1 MKKALFLAVLVF
13 CFPLAAFSEDAEQI
27 KLKDVPPDH
36 WAASAVYDMVRLGV
50 TKGYPDGTYRG
61 NKPITRYETAI
72 FLSKLAKSMGGE
84 DTKADIKALKDQVVE
99 LKRGPQGLTFSGNY
113 LGDWKAGN
121 LMSTQGTSR
130 GMIGYYRLVLDTSH
144 VLGEGADVKV
154 NLDTM
159 DYGYLDDGVTT
170 DPGRAALPTGLFA
183 IESNLKLNFANRPLN
198 LKMTYGPGP
207 KMHNAD
213 PTGVLP
219 SEIGVTYIRPETGVL
234 ASTNLGE
241 TNVSMGY
248 YSLPGATL
256 NTSGKIGV
264 SQVTGRV
271 AFDLPLLIKALKVA
285 LTGDYISR
293 GLLSRSNRDL
303 RGKVELTA
311 PFNEKLEATGTFGV
325 AHNNPSGMMLKGAV
339 NLNDIWDTGTV
350 VTVQMAKIGS
360 TYITPQFANEEV
372 FLAGF
377 DNFSRPL
384 VGGTVQMGGALI
396 QNVSDK
402 VQLIGKGDVR
412 LSSEYKYS
420 GALARLTAQGGI
432 SYNIAPNTNL
442 DAAYKVHQDKAT
454 SDTSDVAAVGLLY
467 RF

>member
-1 MKKALFLAVLVF
+1 MKKALFLAMLVL
-13 CFPLAAFSEDAEQI
+13 CFPLVTFAEDAEQI

-84 DTKADIKALKDQVVE
+84 EVKAEIKTLKDQVVE

-113 LGDWKAGN
+113 CGDWKAGN
-121 LMSTQGTSR
+121 LMSSQGTSR
-130 GMIGYYRLVLDTSH
+130 GMVGYYRLVLDTSH
-144 VLGEGADVKV
+144 VLGDGADVKV

-159 DYGYLDDGVTT
+159 DYGYLDDGITT

-183 IESNLKLNFANRPLN
+183 VESNLKLDFANRPLQ
-198 LKMTYGPGP
+198 LTMTYGPGP
-207 KMHNAD
+207 KMHKAD

-219 SEIGVTYIRPETGVL
+219 SEVGVTYIRPETGVL
-234 ASTNLGE
+234 ASTALGNA
-241 TNVSMGY
+241 NVSMGY

-264 SQVTGRV
+264 SQVTGKV

-293 GLLSRSNRDL
+293 GLISRSDRDL
-303 RGKVELTA
+303 RAKVELTA
-311 PFNEKLEATGTFGV
+311 PFSEKIEVGGAVGV
-325 AHNNPSGMMLKGAV
+325 AHQQSSGMMVKGSL

-360 TYITPQFANEEV
+360 TYISPQFAKEEI

-402 VQLIGKGDVR
+402 VQLIGKGDMR
-412 LSSEYKYS
+412 LASNYQYTGS
-420 GALARLTAQGGI
+420 LARLTAQGGI
-432 SYNIAPNTNL
+432 SYNIAPNTSLN
-442 DAAYKVHQDKAT
+442 AAYKVHQDKEKN
-454 SDTSDVAAVGLLY
+454 DTSDVAAVGLYY